1 MDLRAST
8 VGNERAPYTT
18 QDIEALIASK
28 AQAPLEWSEPTQFDL
43 TSWADQRE
51 VARRFADGRIDVTID
66 RVDEIADDLFE
77 MYHPDGKA
85 DTVARRDFIDDIKS
99 QGPGFGSWF
108 DFSWKRSLVRY
119 PDQQDLQ
126 GLQTFRNLPLIPKSG
141 QEELSQK
148 SVGIAGLSVGSHV
161 LEQFVLSGIGGT
173 IATGDAD
180 TLSPSN
186 LNRLRATMAQ
196 VGMYKLDIAA
206 CKVSE
211 ADPYVEQVHFRSGIT
226 PDSLPRLAELELDIL
241 VDAVDNLP
249 AKVML
254 RRFAKEQGIPLI
266 MATDSGDKSLIDV
279 ERYDLGDTE
288 LFNSQLS
295 SRDIDQLEAGN
306 LTPAEKMKL
315 TIKLVGLRNITPRLL
330 EASMEIGET
339 IGGIPQLGTTATTG
353 GALAAVAGREIL
365 LGRKLPSG
373 RYTGSPKQILELQS
387 DTSLSESVAIFRRFI
402 KQRRQ

>member
-1 MDLRAST
+1 M
-8 VGNERAPYTT
+8 
-18 QDIEALIASK
+18 
-28 AQAPLEWSEPTQFDL
+28 
-43 TSWADQRE
+43 
-51 VARRFADGRIDVTID
+51 
-66 RVDEIADDLFE
+66 
-77 MYHPDGKA
+77 
-85 DTVARRDFIDDIKS
+85 
-99 QGPGFGSWF
+99 
-108 DFSWKRSLVRY
+108 
-119 PDQQDLQ
+119 
-126 GLQTFRNLPLIPKSG
+126 
-141 QEELSQK
+141 
-148 SVGIAGLSVGSHV
+148 
-161 LEQFVLSGIGGT
+161 
-173 IATGDAD
+173 
-180 TLSPSN
+180 
-186 LNRLRATMAQ
+186 
-196 VGMYKLDIAA
+196 
-206 CKVSE
+206 
-211 ADPYVEQVHFRSGIT
+211 HFRSGIT